1 MKIQG
6 LIAIPIA
13 LFGVK
18 WLQEQVTDVKPEDIK
33 PLIPITDENSVK
45 DCPYGYHLENGVC
58 VKSKGIGQ

>member
-1 MKIQG
+1 MKIQA
-6 LIAIPIA
+6 LIGIPIA

-18 WLQEQVTDVKPEDIK
+18 WLQQQVIDEKPEDIK
-33 PLIPITDENSVK
+33 PLIPITDQNSVK

>member
-1 MKIQG
+1 MKIQS

-33 PLIPITDENSVK
+33 PLIPTTEENNEAEEVRK
-45 DCPYGYHLENGVC
+45 RIEGGVF
-58 VKSKGIGQ
+58 GL